1 MKIGIIGAGAA
12 GMIAAA
18 TIAENS
24 NVNTEIF
31 LIEKN
36 DGIGKKVEITGGGRC
51 NVTTGFHDI
60 KEVLKKYPRG
70 ENFLKFAMYNF
81 SADDVFKWIVAH
93 GVPLKIEEDMRVF
106 PKSNNGKDITKLF
119 NKVFEENKVNVLLKH
134 NVSDVQKKDDKFS
147 VKFSYGQNMVFDFL
161 IFTTGGN
168 AYSHTG
174 STGDGYNFAKSF
186 GHRITDLS
194 PSLHA
199 FTFAEKRMPLL
210 AGISFKNVNLR
221 IKGEKTYDFNGPFV
235 FTHRGI
241 SGPAV
246 FALSSMAAHEKF
258 ETKSD
263 SHLFIDFYPDKK
275 YEDVLSELNLS
286 ISENPKKEFIN
297 IVRTFVPKALAEI
310 MCEDIEVG
318 KKKCSEVSKKD
329 MNKITELLKN
339 MRFKISGKSPGDEFV
354 TAGGVDLHDIDSK
367 TMESKICPNLYFA
380 GEILDIDGFTGGFN
394 LQSAWSTGRLAGE
407 SISKK
412 IA

>member
-12 GMIAAA
+12 GMMTAA
-18 TIAENS
+18 TIAEGSS
-24 NVNTEIF
+24 NADVF

-51 NVTTGFHDI
+51 NVTTGFSDI
-60 KEVLKKYPRG
+60 KEILKKYPRG
-70 ENFLKFAMYNF
+70 ANFLKFAMYNF
-81 SADDVFKWIVAH
+81 SQADVFAWVSSH

-119 NKVFEENKVNVLLKH
+119 NKIFEEKKVNVLLKH
-134 NVSDVQKKDDKFS
+134 NASDVIKKDDKFF
-147 VKFSYGQNMVFDFL
+147 VKFSDGKELDFDF
-161 IFTTGGN
+161 IVFTSGGN

-174 STGDGYNFAKSF
+174 STGDGYAFSKAL
-186 GHRITDLS
+186 GHKITDLA

-199 FTFAEKRMPLL
+199 FTFAEKRMPDL
-210 AGISFKNVNLR
+210 AGISFKHVSLK
-221 IKGEKTYDFNGPFV
+221 IKGEKTYEFTGPFV

-258 ETKSD
+258 ETKDD
-263 SHLFIDFYPDKK
+263 SYLFIDFFPEKK
-275 YEDVLSELNLS
+275 YEDVFAEINRYA
-286 ISENPKKEFIN
+286 IENQKKEFIN
-297 IVRTFVPKALAEI
+297 VLKNFVPKALAEI
-310 MCEDIEVG
+310 MCEDMEIG
-318 KKKCSEVSKKD
+318 TKKCMDASKKD
-329 MNKITELLKN
+329 LNKTVEFLKN
-339 MRFKISGKSPGDEFV
+339 MKFKISGKSPGDEFV
-354 TAGGVDLHDIDSK
+354 TAGGVDLRDIDSK

-407 SISKK
+407 SIIKK
-412 IA
+412 IS